1 MNMYIR
7 ICYSQMLVLSHNEV
21 LQDFPG
27 SRTKFFQKFS
37 GNLTQE
43 FLQVTSDG
51 VMSLLLTASRV
62 KIWKFYQFCFSNG
75 VLKFC

>member
-7 ICYSQMLVLSHNEV
+7 ICYSQILVSSHNEV

-37 GNLTQE
+37 GNLTYE
-43 FLQVTSDG
+43 FLQVHSDG
-51 VMSLLLTASRV
+51 VRVLLLTASGV
-62 KIWKFYQFCFSNG
+62 KNLEILP
-75 VLKFC
+75 VLFF